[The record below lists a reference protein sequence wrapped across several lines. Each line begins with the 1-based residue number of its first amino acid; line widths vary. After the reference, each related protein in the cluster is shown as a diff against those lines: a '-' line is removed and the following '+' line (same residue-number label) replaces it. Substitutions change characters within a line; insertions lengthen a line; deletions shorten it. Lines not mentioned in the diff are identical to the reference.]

1 MGTTDVHDRLL
12 GIVDYPDWKTMLT
25 DIVKSSNMDPWDIDV
40 TALSASYM
48 EKINAMQKL
57 DFHVPANAVLC
68 SSILI
73 RFKSDAWSLYPQEEF
88 EDQLEEDSGWEY
100 IIEGKRVP
108 ELDPARRVV
117 RRRITI
123 DDLIKAVETV
133 MEKERK
139 RAMRQRQRLE
149 VPQELVNIA
158 LEDTEDFE
166 ELVKGVYERV
176 LANADSKR
184 IALFSQIVGGKTRMD
199 TILTLLPLLH
209 LVARGELGI
218 NQDKAFGEIFIFLPE
233 DENGKET
240 VGGSSPVHEQRATD
254 N

>member
-1 MGTTDVHDRLL
+1 MGAADVQDKLL
-12 GIVDYPDWKTMLT
+12 RIVDYPDWKAMLT
-25 DIVKSSNMDPWDIDV
+25 DIVKSENMDPWDIDV
-40 TALSASYM
+40 TILSSRYM

-73 RFKSDAWSLYPQEEF
+73 RFKSDSWELYPQDELEE
-88 EDQLEEDSGWEY
+88 QLEEDSGWEY

-123 DDLIKAVETV
+123 DDLIQAVEKV

-149 VPQELVNIA
+149 VPQELADIA
-158 LEDTEDFE
+158 FEDSEDFE
-166 ELVKGVYERV
+166 ELIKAVYQRV
-176 LANADSKR
+176 LASADSRR
-184 IALFSQIVGGKTRMD
+184 IALFSSVVTGKSRMD
-199 TILTLLPLLH
+199 TVLTLLPLLH
-209 LVARGELGI
+209 LVSRGKLGLR
-218 NQDKAFGEIFIFLPE
+218 QDKAFGEIFIFLPE
-233 DENGKET
+233 DGDGKESA
-240 VGGSSPVHEQRATD
+240 GGSGTLHEQ
-254 N
+254 